1 MECVVSLLHVYFKLY
16 NGCFSWVLTCFFL
29 HQITAIIPR
38 LFLFGKWDS
47 KPRGRIKDMG
57 GWSLF
62 FSALLFFFSSLCVS
76 YNNELWCMVP
86 ASALAPFFPLIVLSV
101 HVSARSH
108 NLSFENWRTRENEE
122 TSSTV
127 LPLEYNHF
135 NHCCI
140 TFQPFLPVSMFLH
153 DVPNSTHWVLAVCQ
167 AQAHALPLTRITSFH
182 SPNSP
187 VQVLTLSVL

>member
-1 MECVVSLLHVYFKLY
+1 MVVSPGSLLAFSSTRSQPFFPGYSYLESGIPSPEEELRIWGVVFVFFCPFVFLFKL
-16 NGCFSWVLTCFFL
+16 
-29 HQITAIIPR
+29 H
-38 LFLFGKWDS
+38 
-47 KPRGRIKDMG
+47 
-57 GWSLF
+57 
-62 FSALLFFFSSLCVS
+62 VS
-76 YNNELWCMVP
+76 YNNELWCVVP
-86 ASALAPFFPLIVLSV
+86 ASARTPFLPLIVLSV

-135 NHCCI
+135 NYCCI
-140 TFQPFLPVSMFLH
+140 TFQPFLPMSMLLP
-153 DVPNSTHWVLAVCQ
+153 DVPNNTHWVLAVCQ